1 MRVQLSE
8 RPRRRQ
14 LQLNED
20 LEISASEWRNFT
32 ISLSDFKRWV
42 QIILNCQLVIVW
54 IIKVEQA
61 WEGWLMIGI
70 TIRYSILR
78 GDGDLG

>member
-1 MRVQLSE
+1 MQLFE
-8 RPRRRQ
+8 RPRRQ

-20 LEISASEWRNFT
+20 LEISAASEWRNFT

-42 QIILNCQLVIVW
+42 QIILNCQLVIVVR

>member
-8 RPRRRQ
+8 RPRRQ

-20 LEISASEWRNFT
+20 LEISASEWRNIM

-42 QIILNCQLVIVW
+42 QIILNCQVVIVW
-54 IIKVEQA
+54 IIKV
-61 WEGWLMIGI
+61 GI